1 MLTRIKLKG
10 KVLQKK
16 IQVEEAG
23 KIGLKKDIN

>member
-10 KVLQKK
+10 KVLQQKF
-16 IQVEEAG
+16 QVEEAG